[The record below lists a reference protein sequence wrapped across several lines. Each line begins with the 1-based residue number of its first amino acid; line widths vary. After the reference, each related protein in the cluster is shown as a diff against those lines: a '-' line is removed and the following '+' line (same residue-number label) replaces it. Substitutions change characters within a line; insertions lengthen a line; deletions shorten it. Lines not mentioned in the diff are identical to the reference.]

1 MSLFNVHVQLG
12 VLDVLLAALGVLV
25 VPILTLLLLDLLL
38 VLFKYSLIKFKYKPL
53 QDIIETYFLEFHVVS
68 HSQMDQLFRFDGGV
82 VDLFG
87 GLLMLHLKHADTVA

>member
-1 MSLFNVHVQLG
+1 MSLFDVHVQLG

-25 VPILTLLLLDLLL
+25 VPILTLLLLDFLL
-38 VLFKYSLIKFKYKPL
+38 VLFKYS
-53 QDIIETYFLEFHVVS
+53 FLEFHVVS